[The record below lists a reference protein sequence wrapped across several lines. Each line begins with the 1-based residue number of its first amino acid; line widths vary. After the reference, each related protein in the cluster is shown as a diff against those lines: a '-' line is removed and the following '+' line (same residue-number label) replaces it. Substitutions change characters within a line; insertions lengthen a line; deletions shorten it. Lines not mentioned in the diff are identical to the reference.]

1 MNAYVIKVAVFMPP
15 QGGFPNMEESLG
27 PRPPQGV
34 HSSLRRVCPLL

>member
-1 MNAYVIKVAVFMPP
+1 MNAYVIKVAVFMPT